1 MHTDAGVR
9 GACTTRRF
17 LACIRFVEVVMRSG
31 SCGFRKPKCRRFPVA
46 GGRGFSLV
54 ELLVVIG
61 IVGMLVGMLLPAV
74 QRVRESA
81 RKTACGNNLRQTA
94 LATSAYESGRRRF
107 PAGCD
112 RLPVVPE
119 LPAGTLHAWTSSILP
134 FLEEAGLAARIDYS
148 REWNDPAGNRVASK
162 QKVSGFVCPSG
173 VLAYAGKA
181 DYSGISGAWMLGVDG
196 VPFLGAAG
204 LTNGVLVPRDQQTG
218 HVRAAHVTDGLSA
231 TLLAAEST
239 DRGPAP
245 GEDADP
251 EDPTGRWAVHN
262 CGPQSSGFIN
272 TETSD
277 IRSLHPGGAQAA
289 FADARVVFLNESM
302 DPVVLAAICTRN
314 GGEAQA
320 SAASVP

>member
-1 MHTDAGVR
+1 MRNGVVAP
-9 GACTTRRF
+9 GAPVRRP
-17 LACIRFVEVVMRSG
+17 I
-31 SCGFRKPKCRRFPVA
+31 PIA

-61 IVGMLVGMLLPAV
+61 LIGMLIGMLLPAV
-74 QRVRESA
+74 QRVRESG

-112 RLPVVPE
+112 QLPAPPE
-119 LPAGTLHAWTSSILP
+119 LPMGTLHAWTSSILP
-134 FLEEAGLAARIDYS
+134 FLEEADLAARIDYS

-162 QKVSGFVCPSG
+162 QEIAAYACPSG
-173 VLAYAGKA
+173 VLSYVGKA
-181 DYSGISGAWMLGVDG
+181 DYAGISGAWMLGVDG

-204 LTNGVLVPRDQQTG
+204 LTNGVLVPRDRDTG
-218 HVRAAHVTDGLSA
+218 HVQAAHVTDGLSA

-289 FADARVVFLNESM
+289 FADARVVFLSESM

>member
-1 MHTDAGVR
+1 MNDPTVLAGM
-9 GACTTRRF
+9 
-17 LACIRFVEVVMRSG
+17 RFVEVVMRSG
-31 SCGFRKPKCRRFPVA
+31 LCAFRKPKRRRFPVA
-46 GGRGFSLV
+46 GGHGFSLV
-54 ELLVVIG
+54 ELLVVIAIIG
-61 IVGMLVGMLLPAV
+61 TLVGLLLPAV

-94 LATSAYESGRRRF
+94 LATSTYESGRKRF
-107 PAGCD
+107 PTGCD
-112 RLPVVPE
+112 RMPTPD

-134 FLEEAGLAARIDYS
+134 FLEEAELAARIDYS
-148 REWNDPAGNRVASK
+148 REWNDPAGNRAASK
-162 QKVSGFVCPSG
+162 RKITAYVCPSG
-173 VLAYAGKA
+173 VLSYVGKA

-204 LTNGVLVPRDQQTG
+204 LTNGVLVPRDQHTG

-245 GEDADP
+245 GEDVDP

-289 FADARVVFLNESM
+289 FADGRVAFLDESM

>member
-1 MHTDAGVR
+1 MHDPPVPGLHPV
-9 GACTTRRF
+9 F
-17 LACIRFVEVVMRSG
+17 EVVMSRCVAASGETERRS
-31 SCGFRKPKCRRFPVA
+31 CRVA

-54 ELLVVIG
+54 ELLVVIS
-61 IVGMLVGMLLPAV
+61 IIGMLIGMLLPAV
-74 QRVRESA
+74 QRVRESS

-112 RLPVVPE
+112 RMPAPPA

-134 FLEEAGLAARIDYS
+134 FLEEADLAARIDYS
-148 REWNDPAGNRVASK
+148 REWNDPAGNRGASK
-162 QKVSGFVCPSG
+162 QKIASYVCPSG
-173 VLAYAGKA
+173 VLAYLGKA

-204 LTNGVLVPRDQQTG
+204 LTNGVLVPRDRDTG
-218 HVRAAHVTDGLSA
+218 HVRAAQVTDGLSA

-262 CGPQSSGFIN
+262 CGPQSSGFMN

-277 IRSLHPGGAQAA
+277 IRSLHPGGALAA
-289 FADARVVFLNESM
+289 FADARVVFLSESM

>member
-1 MHTDAGVR
+1 MHDPTASGSS
-9 GACTTRRF
+9 
-17 LACIRFVEVVMRSG
+17 IRFVEVVMRSG
-31 SCGFRKPKCRRFPVA
+31 VVAPGKPVRRSFPVA

-54 ELLVVIG
+54 ELLVVIAL
-61 IVGMLVGMLLPAV
+61 IGMLIGMLLPAV

-94 LATSAYESGRRRF
+94 LAASAYESGRRRF

-112 RLPVVPE
+112 QLPAPPE
-119 LPAGTLHAWTSSILP
+119 LPMGTLHAWTSSILP
-134 FLEEAGLAARIDYS
+134 FLEEADLAARIDYS

-162 QKVSGFVCPSG
+162 QKIAAYVCPSG
-173 VLAYAGKA
+173 VLSYVGKA
-181 DYSGISGAWMLGVDG
+181 DYAGISGAWMLGVDG

-204 LTNGVLVPRDQQTG
+204 LTNGVLVPRDRDTG
-218 HVRAAHVTDGLSA
+218 HVQAAHVTDGLSA
-231 TLLAAEST
+231 TLLAGEST

-289 FADARVVFLNESM
+289 FADARVVFLSESM

-314 GGEAQA
+314 GGEARA
-320 SAASVP
+320 SAGSVQ

>member
-1 MHTDAGVR
+1 
-9 GACTTRRF
+9 
-17 LACIRFVEVVMRSG
+17 MRK
-31 SCGFRKPKCRRFPVA
+31 RVAPA
-46 GGRGFSLV
+46 GGPPIVGARGFSLV
-54 ELLVVIG
+54 ELLVVIAL
-61 IVGMLVGMLLPAV
+61 VGMLIGMLLPAV

-94 LATSAYESGRRRF
+94 LAVCTYESGRRWF

-112 RLPVVPE
+112 RLPALPA

-134 FLEEAGLAARIDYS
+134 FLEEAALAARIDYA
-148 REWNDPAGNRVASK
+148 REWNDPAGNRAASK
-162 QKVSGFVCPSG
+162 QKIPAYVCPSG
-173 VLAYAGKA
+173 VLSYVGKA

-204 LTNGVLVPRDQQTG
+204 LTNGVLVPHDRDTG
-218 HVRAAHVTDGLSA
+218 LVRAAHVSDGLSG

-245 GEDADP
+245 GEDSDP
-251 EDPTGRWAVHN
+251 EDSTGRWAVHN

-289 FADARVVFLNESM
+289 FADGRVMFLGESM

-320 SAASVP
+320 SAVNVP